1 MPFITGKTRAWQPRN
16 YAAVCDQRERPL
28 QLFGCLYL
36 ACAWQFRFCSHESE
50 LA

>member
-16 YAAVCDQRERPL
+16 YAVCDQRERPL

-36 ACAWQFRFCSHESE
+36 ACAWQIPIL